1 MKRNMLSHR
10 RDYITKRKN
19 ELLKEKKSL
28 LRTTVTSLGPAPTK
42 EVLDAKADEET
53 PDTRLVWMSLEDS
66 INHSK

>member
-42 EVLDAKADEET
+42 EVHGRFGK
-53 PDTRLVWMSLEDS
+53 S
-66 INHSK
+66 IPTLTALWA